1 MNAHTLYVV
10 ARCLVALMFLMS
22 AIGKAGSW
30 QQTIGVMRD
39 HHIPL
44 PQVGL
49 LGSVV
54 LEIVGGVVL
63 QALGLFMVP
72 LTWFLIVYVL
82 AATISLPV
90 QDIVTNKGRAQGMQ
104 LLGSNLAIIGGLI
117 ALIACAAGGL

>member
-30 QQTIGVMRD
+30 KQSIELMQQ

-44 PQVGL
+44 AQLGL
-49 LGSVV
+49 LGSIV
-54 LEIVGGVVL
+54 LEIIGGTIL
-63 QALGLFMVP
+63 LALGLFMIP
-72 LTWFLIVYVL
+72 LTWLLVFYVL
-82 AATISLPV
+82 AATVAVPV
-90 QDIVTNKGRAQGMQ
+90 QDIVTNKGRPQGMQ

-117 ALIACAAGGL
+117 ALIACALAGV

>member
-22 AIGKAGSW
+22 AIGKAGGWKQSIELM
-30 QQTIGVMRD
+30 QQ

-44 PQVGL
+44 AQLGL

-54 LEIVGGVVL
+54 LEIVGGTIL
-63 QALGLFMVP
+63 LALGLFMVP
-72 LTWFLIVYVL
+72 LTWLLVFYVL
-82 AATISLPV
+82 AATIAVPV

-117 ALIACAAGGL
+117 ALIACAVAGV